1 MPLALAEVHDAGFP
15 PSWRAGATSDG
26 RGSNATFT
34 PRVCDHALSSVN
46 LADACQKNF
55 FNPPMHKLNVFS
67 RQAQT
72 NHFWNLFFQCL
83 LLG

>member
-55 FNPPMHKLNVFS
+55 LIHPCTNLTFFPVRLKRTIFGIYSSNVS
-67 RQAQT
+67 S
-72 NHFWNLFFQCL
+72 
-83 LLG
+83 